1 MPVFRLRMTVVR
13 LGSALLGLSLLASTP
28 AAQTQPTGK
37 ALAALAPPGPDLD
50 AMPDP
55 APREPRWS
63 YRFSFG
69 DCRDG
74 PGERTVLGGLLGG
87 LAGGLLGAQL
97 ADEGDEPAAAVAGA
111 LMGGLLGGAIGRAV
125 ELGDPACLSPAP
137 RGVPTGPAPWRADQ
151 TI

>member
-1 MPVFRLRMTVVR
+1 MPVLRLRLAFVHLSSAI
-13 LGSALLGLSLLASTP
+13 LGVGLLASTALADPP

-63 YRFSFG
+63 FRFSFG

-74 PGERTVLGGLLGG
+74 PGERTVLGGLLKHYYK
-87 LAGGLLGAQL
+87 
-97 ADEGDEPAAAVAGA
+97 AA
-111 LMGGLLGGAIGRAV
+111 
-125 ELGDPACLSPAP
+125 
-137 RGVPTGPAPWRADQ
+137 
-151 TI
+151 